1 MTFLLFKDLI
11 IFRTIAYYVP
21 ESPQKDGYER
31 RSKMPNSITILVLR
45 RRCLVENKAQLK
57 RDYEEAAREIDK
69 EISRIDEAL
78 KTIEKTVAP
87 YKCKACGGTGQR
99 TGVDAAG
106 SREEYPCKKCRGT
119 GYDMSMS

>member
-1 MTFLLFKDLI
+1 
-11 IFRTIAYYVP
+11 
-21 ESPQKDGYER
+21 
-31 RSKMPNSITILVLR
+31 MPNSITILVLR

-87 YKCKACGGTGQR
+87 YKCKACGGTGQH

-119 GYDMSMS
+119 GYDLSMS